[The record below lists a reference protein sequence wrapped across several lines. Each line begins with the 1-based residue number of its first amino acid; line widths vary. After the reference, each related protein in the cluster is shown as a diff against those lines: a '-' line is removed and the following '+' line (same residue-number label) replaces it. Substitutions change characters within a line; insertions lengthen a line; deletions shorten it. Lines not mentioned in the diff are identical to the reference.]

1 MIPSAI
7 QSALDASGIQAERI
21 ELLWWVMFWV
31 CAAVYVAVMIAL
43 AMAVRRGVAARA
55 TEISPATLARGVSL
69 AVGAATVALVGLLV
83 ASAMTGRAIA
93 SLAAP
98 DPLAI
103 QITAKQWWWEIE
115 YQHPTPSMRAIT
127 ANELHL
133 PAGRPV
139 LITLKASDVIHSF
152 WVPNLHGKMDLIPGR
167 ANYLWLRADRRG
179 VFRGQ
184 CAEYCGLQHAR
195 MSLTVTVED
204 NDTFEQWWAA
214 QREPARPPVTD
225 EQKRGLEIMERG
237 VCAMCHRVAGTAAGA
252 KFGPDLT
259 HFATRS
265 TIGAGTVPNRRDHLA
280 KWLDDPQDLK
290 PDNKMPS
297 PKLSAA
303 DLQAVLAYME
313 TLR

>member
-1 MIPSAI
+1 MIPSSI
-7 QSALDASGIQAERI
+7 QSALDAAGVQAGRI
-21 ELLWWVMFWV
+21 ELLWWIMFGV

-43 AMAVRRGVAARA
+43 GLAVRRGLAARA
-55 TEISPATLARGVSL
+55 TETTSTVLTRAVSI
-69 AVGAATVALVGLLV
+69 AVGISTVALVGLLV

-93 SLAAP
+93 SLNAP

-103 QITAKQWWWEIE
+103 QITAKQWWWEVE
-115 YQHPTPSMRAIT
+115 YLHTTPSMRAIT

-133 PAGRPV
+133 PVGRPV

-167 ANYLWLRADRRG
+167 ANYVWLRADKRG

-204 NDTFEQWWAA
+204 NHTFEQWWAA
-214 QREPARPPVTD
+214 QREPAPPPVSD
-225 EQKRGLEIMERG
+225 EQKRGLEIIERG

-280 KWLDDPQDLK
+280 RWLDDPQDLK
-290 PDNKMPS
+290 PGNKMPS
-297 PKLSAA
+297 PKLSPS